1 MEGVPLYSCKRGSGF
16 LGLGAGVQ
24 TELSSVADNTGEE
37 TEPCLQG
44 MLVQETSAG
53 TLEQG
58 LGGCCLSLLRL

>member
-1 MEGVPLYSCKRGSGF
+1 M
-16 LGLGAGVQ
+16 Q

-53 TLEQG
+53 NIGTGTRWLLFIPPEIVE
-58 LGGCCLSLLRL
+58 SLLCFALCLEPISRNNHCS